1 MRATF
6 VLAIALGLIA
16 GPALAKS
23 GGGSARGQYY
33 VRSYTTHSGVYVP
46 GHYNTTPNG
55 TRLDNWSTVGN
66 VNPHTGK
73 PGDKPMWKPLQPI
86 R

>member
-1 MRATF
+1 MRETL
-6 VLAIALGLIA
+6 VLTVALILIA
-16 GPALAKS
+16 APALAKS
-23 GGGSARGQYY
+23 GGGSSHGQYWVQPHTTQSGTY
-33 VRSYTTHSGVYVP
+33 VS

-66 VNPHTGK
+66 ANPHTGK
-73 PGDKPMWKPLQPI
+73 PGDKPIEKPIEPV